1 VALPAGL
8 TTVTVTGTYLDAEGT
23 PLTGQV
29 AFDISSPLKD
39 VNHKVVLPQTTIRRY
54 LDATGAFS
62 VVLPVTD
69 DIDLSPTGWYYT
81 ITERIDRS
89 SVRSFH
95 FLLPASLAPDIDV
108 SELTPYTPP
117 SS

>member
-1 VALPAGL
+1 VTLPVGL
-8 TTVTVTGTYLDAEGT
+8 TTVTVTGEYLDAEGT

-39 VNHKVVLPQTTIRRY
+39 ANHKIVLSKTTIRRH
-54 LDATGAFS
+54 LVGGQFS

-69 DIDLSPTGWYYT
+69 DTDLSPSGWYYT
-81 ITERIDRS
+81 VTERIDRS
-89 SVRSFH
+89 AVRSFH
-95 FLLPASLAPDIDV
+95 FLLPASVAPDIDV